1 MAEAILKPFDPP
13 GMAMPAGVPP
23 RAVNGAQLRWQP
35 GPDELRLPC
44 SEDDPVPQN
53 TRQTVAIVD
62 CFDSLR
68 LRWRGRQDV
77 FVGSDQFVYWD
88 EEYDPETKKGNPPL
102 APDVYV
108 VFGVA
113 NRHRKSYVVRE
124 EGKPP
129 DFVLEVV
136 SPSTRRRDE
145 VEKPKLYARMG
156 VPEFFRYDP
165 DGKLD
170 PALAGFELR
179 RRGRRTYRPLPTEQF
194 AEDVVGIRSNVLGVC
209 LCVRRDPEPMVG
221 SVVCYDPASG
231 KFLPTLYDL
240 DTKAKASE
248 AKAAASALR
257 VAELE
262 AQIEKMRR
270 ERG

>member
-13 GMAMPAGVPP
+13 GVAMPAGVPP
-23 RAVNGAQLRWQP
+23 RAVNSAPLRWEP

-44 SEDDPVPQN
+44 SEADPVPQN

-68 LRWRGRQDV
+68 LRWRGRPDV

-113 NRHRKSYVVRE
+113 NRHRKTYVVWE
-124 EGKPP
+124 ERKPP

-136 SPSTRRRDE
+136 SPSSRRRDE
-145 VEKPKLYARMG
+145 VEKPKLYAQMG
-156 VPEFFRYDP
+156 VREFFRYDP
-165 DGKLD
+165 EGKLD
-170 PALAGFELR
+170 PALAGFELP
-179 RRGRRTYRPLPTEQF
+179 RRGRRTYRPLPTERF
-194 AEDVVGIRSNVLGVC
+194 AEDVEGIRSNVLGVC
-209 LCVRRDPEPMVG
+209 LCVRPEPEPMVG
-221 SVVCYDPASG
+221 SVVCYDPAAG
-231 KFLPTLYDL
+231 RFLPTLYDL
-240 DTKAKASE
+240 DTE
-248 AKAAASALR
+248 
-257 VAELE
+257 VATLK
-262 AQIEKMRR
+262 AQIEKMQR